1 MRSLPVPEHAP
12 QRGVFERPKG
22 SGIWWI
28 NYYDSDGHR
37 HREKIGRESV
47 ALNAYIQRRSEVRD
61 GRFAAP
67 RSGTKLKFRE
77 LAEDALANKKLR
89 LAPRSWKT
97 DKLRLAAVKEVFGEM
112 PASGISPAKIE
123 SFLAALREKGRS
135 TSTLNRYRS
144 LLSSIFSFGVRTG
157 KSRTNPV
164 AKVGRFQENE
174 HRVRFLSAGEEEALR
189 KAVRA
194 ISAEREAEMDLALH
208 TGMRRGEQYGLAWA
222 DVDLERGILTVHGKT
237 GRRFVVLNSVAKDA
251 LEILWEISNG
261 SKFVCPDKRR
271 DDQQDWRRWF
281 EEACESAKVDNFRWH
296 DLRHTFASRLV
307 MAGVDLSTV
316 QKLLGHRSI
325 VTTMRYAHLSPD
337 HLQSAVGKLVSANW
351 HQDGTRALQRRSK
364 AQQILQFHAT
374 GP

>member
-1 MRSLPVPEHAP
+1 MTTM
-12 QRGVFERPKG
+12 RGVFERPKG
-22 SGIWWI
+22 SGVWWI
-28 NYYDSDGHR
+28 NYYDSDGRR
-37 HREKIGRESV
+37 HREKIGRENV
-47 ALNAYIQRRSEVRD
+47 AVNAYIKRQSEVRD
-61 GRFAAP
+61 GRFQAP
-67 RSGTKLKFRE
+67 RSGAKLKFRE

-89 LAPRSWKT
+89 LAMRSWKT
-97 DKLRLAAVKEVFGEM
+97 DKLRLAAVKEVFGET
-112 PASGISPAKIE
+112 PASAISPGKIE
-123 SFLAALREKGRS
+123 SFLTGLREKGRS

-144 LLSSIFSFGVRTG
+144 LMSSIFSFGVRSG
-157 KSRTNPV
+157 KIRANPV
-164 AKVGRFQENE
+164 AKVERFQENE
-174 HRVRFLSAGEEEALR
+174 HRVRFLSASEEEALR

-194 ISAEREAEMDLALH
+194 ISTEREAEMDLALH
-208 TGMRRGEQYGLAWA
+208 TGMRRGEQYGLTWA
-222 DVDLERGILTVHGKT
+222 DVDLERGIVTVQKGKT
-237 GRRFVVLNSVAKDA
+237 GRRFIVLNSVAKDA

-271 DDQQDWRRWF
+271 DDQLDWRRWF
-281 EEACESAKVDNFRWH
+281 EAATKTAKVDNFRWH

-337 HLQSAVGKLVSANW
+337 HLQTAVGRLVTANW

-364 AQQILQFHAT
+364 AQQVLQFQAT